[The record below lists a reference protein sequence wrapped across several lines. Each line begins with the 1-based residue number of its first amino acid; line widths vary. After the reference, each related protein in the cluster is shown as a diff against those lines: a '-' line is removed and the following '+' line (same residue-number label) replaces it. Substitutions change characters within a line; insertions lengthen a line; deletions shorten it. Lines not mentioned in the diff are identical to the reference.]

1 MLLATSALTMGPTG
15 QILCQFGQNKLLAY
29 SAKNLKKS
37 GGFLS
42 RKRKVMVDGKFH
54 HQSGGFML
62 LTRHDPLCRPS

>member
-1 MLLATSALTMGPTG
+1 MLFATSALTMGPTG

-54 HQSGGFML
+54 H
-62 LTRHDPLCRPS
+62 

>member
-1 MLLATSALTMGPTG
+1 MGPTG

-42 RKRKVMVDGKFH
+42 RKRKVVVDGNFL

-62 LTRHDPLCRPS
+62 WLAPHLVAQDMAKLPSSQP